1 VISRRRIHHPRRF
14 LVARLS
20 MRRLGA
26 RVLILLS
33 SGALLAACDG
43 TNAWTPTGTTGGG
56 GGPVGGGT
64 DTQKPVVQLAKP
76 DSNANV
82 AVGEAVYVEA
92 RVTDNVALDSVLLR
106 AYELRGSA
114 ELGTESQVPR
124 FVTKSV
130 RLAGAT
136 AVRDTTLKRFLEA
149 LADST
154 RAQRIRV
161 VVTAWDTAGNAGADS
176 TLVNIGGPRA
186 VILSPAPG
194 TVFNAGTTLPIRVL
208 AVDSGQLVR
217 SVRVTGTGAFAFDTT
232 VTLAAPVPQ
241 VVDTF
246 VILIPNTI
254 SGGLAPATEELRA
267 TVTAASGAQGVS
279 APVTVTINPP
289 TLDQTPPQVTFR
301 AHVPVR
307 MEVDDSFSVVVSAT
321 DATRADSVGITIYAI
336 RPRGAVS
343 DTLAV
348 LVRRVRAAAD
358 SAVFSLTQVPLAGLD
373 TLTLRLEV
381 TAWSTD
387 PAGNC
392 GAAVSPDAPQA
403 QACRAGPVAGSHL
416 AASVPGYPYTTL
428 VVRGLTV
435 APPNPGDLLADLL
448 ADSNRVYLSN
458 FTRNRIDVLPIGG
471 LSFGTPVLVGS
482 QPWGLALGR
491 NRDSLY
497 VANSGGTNISVV
509 PLGPGVLTEA
519 QDRRIFTQNEKLFSV
534 TFDPTSEAVSTVEV
548 FDYSDRPQF
557 IAQTSNGLLV
567 YSTKPTAAAADG
579 TVRIFDPRKTRSEIF
594 TGYVDRHTAG
604 RALAVNADSAFLVT
618 GVSATVMVCPR
629 RRFGDS
635 TDPACIVGRPSF
647 VADSLTR
654 MRSQAPNASGGK
666 WDTRLDMGAN
676 VAEVGLSD
684 TTFVAVSGNRNYVAV
699 GEGAVTN
706 ARIPLFNAPAGGD
719 SLVLVGDVRDL
730 ISNTAE
736 RVIGLGLNF
745 DGSLGVA
752 RGGQAYYFNNQ
763 LRLQGV
769 VAAGSPTGGVA
780 MHPANAGYP
789 GGSFRLS
796 FVSGI
801 DATGPYVDVIDNFNF
816 FRVKRVY
823 TRDPVV
829 GAISVAPRA
838 AGDGGTVTLRIY
850 ALTSNGILALPITA
864 ADLTP

>member
-1 VISRRRIHHPRRF
+1 MARPTWRRAH
-14 LVARLS
+14 
-20 MRRLGA
+20 A
-26 RVLILLS
+26 RVLLILS
-33 SGALLAACDG
+33 AGALLAACDG
-43 TNAWTPTGTTGGG
+43 TNAWTPTGPPQG
-56 GGPVGGGT
+56 GGPTGGGT
-64 DTQKPVVQLAKP
+64 DTQAPVVTLAKP

-82 AVGEAVYVEA
+82 AIGEALYVEA
-92 RVTDNVALDSVLLR
+92 RVTDNVALDSVQMR

-114 ELGTESQVPR
+114 ELGTEQKVPR

-130 RLAGAT
+130 QLAGAT

-154 RAQRIRV
+154 RTQKVRV
-161 VVTAWDTAGNAGADS
+161 VVTAWDTAGNSGVDS
-176 TLVNIGGPRA
+176 TLINIGGPRA
-186 VILSPAPG
+186 VILSPAAGASFFGG
-194 TVFNAGTTLPIRVL
+194 TSMQVRVL
-208 AVDSGQLVR
+208 AQDSAQLVR
-217 SVRVTGTGAFAFDTT
+217 SVRLTGTGAFPFDTT
-232 VTLAAPVPQ
+232 VTLPAPVPQ

-246 VILIPNTI
+246 TILIP
-254 SGGLAPATEELRA
+254 ATLGTTVVQGQEELRA
-267 TVTAASGAQGVS
+267 TVTAASGAVGVS
-279 APVTVTINPP
+279 APVTVTINPA
-289 TLDQTPPQVTFR
+289 QTDATAPQVTFR
-301 AHVPVR
+301 AHVPAH
-307 MEVDDSFSVVVSAT
+307 MEVDDSFSVALSAT
-321 DATRADSVGITIYAI
+321 DNTRPDTLGVVVYVLH
-336 RPRGAVS
+336 PHGAAV
-343 DTLAV
+343 DTLAA
-348 LVRRVRAAAD
+348 LARKVRTEVD
-358 SAVFSLTQVPLAGLD
+358 SAVFSLASVPLTGLD
-373 TLTLRLEV
+373 TVTLRLEV

-392 GAAVSPDAPQA
+392 GTAVSPGVA
-403 QACRAGPVAGSHL
+403 QSQPCKAGPSGSRL
-416 AASVPGYPYTTL
+416 ATTAPGFPFTTL

-458 FTRNRIDVLPIGG
+458 YTRNQVDILPLGSLTYG
-471 LSFGTPVLVGS
+471 APVRVGS

-491 NRDSLY
+491 FRDSLY
-497 VANSGGTNISVV
+497 VANSGGTNISVI
-509 PLGPGVLTEA
+509 PLNAGVLAEA
-519 QDRRIFTQNEKLFSV
+519 QDKRIFTQNEKLFSV
-534 TFDPTSEAVSTVEV
+534 VYNAANEEVQGVSS

-557 IAQTSNGLLV
+557 IAQASNGLLV
-567 YSTKPTAAAADG
+567 YSTKPTEAAADG

-604 RALAVNADSAFLVT
+604 RALAVNADSAFLVP
-618 GVSATVMVCPR
+618 GIKAVMVCPR
-629 RRFGDS
+629 RRFGDAG
-635 TDPACIVGRPSF
+635 DPACIIGTPTF
-647 VADSLTR
+647 VSDSLTR
-654 MRSQAPNASGGK
+654 MRSRPPNASGGK
-666 WDTRLDMGAN
+666 WDTRLDIGAN
-676 VAEVGLSD
+676 VEEVGLSD
-684 TTFVAVSGNRNYVAV
+684 TTFVAVSGDRDYVAV

-752 RGGQAYYFNNQ
+752 RGSQAYYFNET

-829 GAISVAPRA
+829 GAMAVAPRA
-838 AGDGGTVTLRIY
+838 GTDGGTVALRIY
-850 ALTSNGILALPITA
+850 ALTSTGILALPITS

>member
-1 VISRRRIHHPRRF
+1 VAGFSLRRP
-14 LVARLS
+14 A
-20 MRRLGA
+20 A
-26 RVLILLS
+26 RVLLILS
-33 SGALLAACDG
+33 AGALLAACDG
-43 TNAWTPTGTTGGG
+43 TNAWTPTGPPGG
-56 GGPVGGGT
+56 GGPTGGGT
-64 DTQKPVVQLAKP
+64 DTHAPVVTLAKP

-82 AVGEAVYVEA
+82 AVSEAVYVEA
-92 RVTDNVALDSVLLR
+92 RVTDDVALDSVQLR
-106 AYELRGSA
+106 AFELRGSA
-114 ELGTESQVPR
+114 VLGTDTTVAR

-130 RLAGAT
+130 RLGGIT
-136 AVRDTTLKRFLEA
+136 PVVRDTTIKRFLEA
-149 LADST
+149 LADSS
-154 RAQRIRV
+154 RAQRVRV
-161 VVTAWDTAGNAGADS
+161 VVTAWDTAGNSSSDS
-176 TLVNIGGPRA
+176 TLINIGGPRV
-186 VILSPAPG
+186 VILSPVTGASFFG
-194 TVFNAGTTLPIRVL
+194 GTTLPIRVL
-208 AVDSGQLVR
+208 AADSAQLVR
-217 SVRVTGTGAFAFDTT
+217 SVRLTGTGAFAFDTT
-232 VTLAAPVPQ
+232 LTLPAPVPQ
-241 VVDTF
+241 VVDTV
-246 VILIPNTI
+246 VIAI
-254 SGGLAPATEELRA
+254 PATIAGAVVQGSEELRA

-279 APVTVTINPP
+279 APVTVTIAPAQ
-289 TLDQTPPQVTFR
+289 LDATPPQVSFH
-301 AHVPVR
+301 AHVPGHV
-307 MEVDDSFSVVVSAT
+307 EVDDSFSVVVSAT
-321 DATRADSVGITIYAI
+321 DETRVDSVGITIYAI
-336 RPRGAVS
+336 HPRGAVS
-343 DTLAV
+343 DTFAL
-348 LVRRVRAAAD
+348 LVRKVRAGAD
-358 SAVFSLTQVPLAGLD
+358 SANFSMSQIPLTGLD
-373 TLTLRLEV
+373 TVTLRLEV
-381 TAWSTD
+381 TAWATD

-392 GAAVSPDAPQA
+392 GAAVSPDAPQG
-403 QACRAGPVAGSHL
+403 QPCRAGPSGSRL

-435 APPNPGDLLADLL
+435 ARPNPGDVLADLL

-458 FTRNRIDVLPIGG
+458 FTRNQVDVLPIGA
-471 LSFGTPVLVGS
+471 LAYGTPVRVGS

-509 PLGPGVLTEA
+509 PLGPGTLTEA

-534 TFDPTSEAVSTVEV
+534 TFDPATEEV
-548 FDYSDRPQF
+548 GGVFSFDYSDRPQF

-594 TGYVDRHTAG
+594 TGYVDRHSSGVAIV
-604 RALAVNADSAFLVT
+604 VNADSAFLLT
-618 GVSATVMVCPR
+618 GIKRLLVCPR
-629 RRFGDS
+629 RRFGDA
-635 TDPACIVGRPSF
+635 TDPACIAGFPSF
-647 VADSLTR
+647 VADSLAR
-654 MRSQAPNASGGK
+654 MRSQPPNASGGK
-666 WDTRLDMGAN
+666 WDTRVDLGAD
-676 VAEVGLSD
+676 VDDVGLSD
-684 TTFVAVSGNRNYVAV
+684 TTFVAVSSDRNYVAV

-736 RVIGLGLNF
+736 RVIGLGLNY

-752 RGGQAYYFNNQ
+752 RGNQAYYFNNQ

-829 GAISVAPRA
+829 GAIAVAPRA
-838 AGDGGTVTLRIY
+838 AGDAGTVALRIY
-850 ALTSNGILALPITA
+850 ALTSGGILALPITA